1 MGFAT
6 SVFAWGAQ
14 GHQLI
19 AHLAQAQ
26 LSATARQNLDLLLA
40 QEPGATLESIATWAD
55 EHRSPATGRWHYVNF
70 PRDSC
75 SYDALRDCTDGQC
88 IVAAIDK
95 QTAILASDAH
105 DAKRLTALKYLV
117 HLVGDIH
124 QPLHAGYR
132 DDKGGNTYQLQTFM
146 RSSNLHALWDS
157 GLIRYLDQDTPT
169 LGRRLLTTKPLREPV
184 GQGFAHAAEESC
196 SIVAQPDFYPARRVG
211 LDYIHR
217 HTPVMLQRVTLAGA
231 RLAALLNRVLRP

>member
-95 QTAILASDAH
+95 QTAILASDAP

-124 QPLHAGYR
+124 QPLHAGCM
-132 DDKGGNTYQLQTFM
+132 KAVEGQV
-146 RSSNLHALWDS
+146 
-157 GLIRYLDQDTPT
+157 LDFEIGFQSRMAVD
-169 LGRRLLTTKPLREPV
+169 LRPE
-184 GQGFAHAAEESC
+184 
-196 SIVAQPDFYPARRVG
+196 
-211 LDYIHR
+211 
-217 HTPVMLQRVTLAGA
+217 LQRFAAGLHTGWPGMQHRSAVAETSHTLPIEQMGIDAGHLRGGVCTDPKGSTA
-231 RLAALLNRVLRP
+231 RLIHQLEGAQVEFASRA